1 VDGPYDRLFVPALR
15 SALVIAVPEAGQML
29 EAWRE
34 RTCNDK
40 PSIGIP
46 AHVTILFP
54 FVDPRDLDGEL
65 PRLGRL
71 FADYRPFRFTLAEL
85 RRFPN
90 VLYLA
95 PTPFT
100 PFAELIAA
108 VLATY
113 PDHPPYGGAVPRDS
127 IVPHVTVASGDT
139 AVLAEAEAEVSTCL
153 PIASGASDVVVLEE
167 VEPDWGQWRT
177 RARLPLG
184 KAALD

>member
-1 VDGPYDRLFVPALR
+1 VSALR
-15 SALVIAVPEAGQML
+15 TALVIAVPEAGHVV

-46 AHVTILFP
+46 AHVTLLFP
-54 FVDPRDLDGEL
+54 FVAPPDLEGEL
-65 PRLGRL
+65 PRLRRL
-71 FADYRPFRFTLAEL
+71 FSEYRPFRFTLAEM

-90 VLYLA
+90 VVYLA
-95 PTPFT
+95 PSPVT

-108 VLATY
+108 VLAAY
-113 PDHPPYGGAVPRDS
+113 PDHPPYGGAVPRHS
-127 IVPHVTVASGDT
+127 IVPHVTVASGGAT
-139 AVLAEAEAEVSTCL
+139 VLAEAEAEVLTCL
-153 PIASGASDVVVLEE
+153 PIASHARDVAVLEE
-167 VEPDWGQWRT
+167 VEPDWGRWRT

>member
-1 VDGPYDRLFVPALR
+1 MPALR
-15 SALVIAVPEAGQML
+15 SALVVAVPEAGRVV

-46 AHVTILFP
+46 AHVTLLFP

-65 PRLGRL
+65 PRLDSL
-71 FADYRPFRFTLAEL
+71 FSNYRPFRFTLAAL
-85 RRFPN
+85 HRFPN

-95 PTPFT
+95 PTPAT
-100 PFAELIAA
+100 PFVELIAG

-113 PDHPPYGGAVPRDS
+113 PDHPPYGGAVPRHS
-127 IVPHVTVASGDT
+127 IVPHVTVASGDA
-139 AVLAEAEAEVSTCL
+139 AVLAEAEAEVSACL
-153 PIASGASDVVVLEE
+153 PIASHARHVVVLEE
-167 VEPDWGQWRT
+167 VEPDWGRWRT

-184 KAALD
+184 KTRSTRFRT

>member
-1 VDGPYDRLFVPALR
+1 MPALR
-15 SALVIAVPEAGQML
+15 SALVIAVPEAGRVV
-29 EAWRE
+29 ETWRE

-46 AHVTILFP
+46 AHVTLLFP
-54 FVDPRDLDGEL
+54 FADPRDLDGEL
-65 PRLGRL
+65 PRLERL
-71 FADYRPFRFTLAEL
+71 FSGYGPFRFTLTEL

-95 PTPFT
+95 PTPAT
-100 PFAELIAA
+100 PFIALIAA
-108 VLATY
+108 VLVAY
-113 PDHPPYGGAVPRDS
+113 PDHPPYGGAVPRHS
-127 IVPHVTVASGDT
+127 IVPHVTVASGDA
-139 AVLAEAEAEVSTCL
+139 AVLAEAEAEVLTCL
-153 PIASGASDVVVLEE
+153 PIASHARDVVVLEE